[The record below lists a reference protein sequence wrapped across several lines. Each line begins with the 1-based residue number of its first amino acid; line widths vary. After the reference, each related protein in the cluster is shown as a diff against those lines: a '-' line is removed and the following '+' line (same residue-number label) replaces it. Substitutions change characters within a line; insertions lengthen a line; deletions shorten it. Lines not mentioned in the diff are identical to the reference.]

1 MIDFYHQ
8 FKISIGFWCRQKLN
22 FKSLIQLSDTL
33 LVELIRIHVQ
43 MMRCKPNNVC
53 LHWTHENMNIAQ

>member
-8 FKISIGFWCRQKLN
+8 FKISIAFWCRRKLN

-33 LVELIRIHVQ
+33 LVELIRIHDEMQTEQCVLTLD
-43 MMRCKPNNVC
+43 P
-53 LHWTHENMNIAQ
+53 